1 MNRFLALVFSSGTI
15 VGLSMAGL
23 ALVTNILLS
32 EPVSLHPILVW
43 FSITAGLYTANRLIE
58 GDKDAAV
65 DNVIS
70 STVAACK
77 PFLLV
82 FSVSMTL
89 LGIFLAFYERLELGL
104 LIVLTIFYFALYTT
118 DLKKI
123 GFKKGGGVQRITSV

>member
-23 ALVTNILLS
+23 ALITNILLS
-32 EPVSLHPILVW
+32 EPVSLHPVLVW
-43 FSITAGLYTANRLIE
+43 FSITTGLYTANRLIE

-70 STVAACK
+70 STVTACK

-89 LGIFLAFYERLELGL
+89 LGIFLAFYEKIELGL
-104 LIVLTIFYFALYTT
+104 LIVLTIFYFALYTI

-123 GFKKGGGVQRITSV
+123 GFKKGGGV

>member
-1 MNRFLALVFSSGTI
+1 MMNRFLALVFSSGII

-32 EPVSLHPILVW
+32 EPVSLHPALVW
-43 FSITAGLYTANRLIE
+43 FSITSGLYTVNRLIE

-70 STVAACK
+70 STVTACK

-89 LGIFLAFYERLELGL
+89 LGIFLAFYAKFELGL

-118 DLKKI
+118 NLKKI
-123 GFKKGGGVQRITSV
+123 IFKKGVDV

>member
-1 MNRFLALVFSSGTI
+1 M
-15 VGLSMAGL
+15 
-23 ALVTNILLS
+23 
-32 EPVSLHPILVW
+32 
-43 FSITAGLYTANRLIE
+43 NRLIE

-70 STVAACK
+70 STVTACK

-89 LGIFLAFYERLELGL
+89 LGIFLAFYAKFELGL

-118 DLKKI
+118 NLKKI
-123 GFKKGGGVQRITSV
+123 IFKKGVDV